1 MNRNLA
7 PVQALNRAI
16 VLMAGSILTGDT
28 GAPTKVSG
36 LGYTAARTGAGV
48 IRVTLVD
55 SVPQIVSCIVSG
67 EVATTSKF
75 ASNYVDI
82 TLTGGDVASKQLSF
96 LIVVQNSTVPHV

>member
-7 PVQALNRAI
+7 PVQALNRAV
-16 VLMAGSILTGDT
+16 VLMAGSILTGNT

-36 LGYTAARTGAGV
+36 LGYTAARTGSGV
-48 IRVTLVD
+48 IRVTLTD
-55 SVPQIVSCIVSG
+55 SVPQVISCVVSG

-82 TLTGGDVASKQLSF
+82 TLTGGDVDQKQLSF
-96 LIVVQNSTVPHV
+96 LFLVQNSTIPHV

>member
-1 MNRNLA
+1 MDRNLA
-7 PVQALNRAI
+7 PVQALNRAV

-36 LGYTAARTGAGV
+36 LGYTATRTGAGV
-48 IRVTLVD
+48 IRVKLTD
-55 SVPQIVSCIVSG
+55 SIPQCIGCIVSG

-82 TLTGGDVASKQLSF
+82 TLTGGDVASKQISF
-96 LIVVQNSTVPHV
+96 LLIVQNSTIPHV